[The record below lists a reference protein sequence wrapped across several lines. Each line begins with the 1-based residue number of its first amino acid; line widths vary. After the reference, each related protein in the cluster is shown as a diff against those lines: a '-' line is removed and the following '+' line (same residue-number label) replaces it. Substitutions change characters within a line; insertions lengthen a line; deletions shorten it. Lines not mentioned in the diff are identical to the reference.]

1 MNTEVKFTM
10 PDIDLLMITWNR
22 AAYTARTLECL
33 LETLT
38 PRTRL
43 WIWHNGDHQPTM
55 RVVRSFESHPR
66 VHCVHWSAT
75 NVRLREPTNWFWSQA
90 TAPYVGKIDDDC
102 LMPRGWLETIIAA
115 HESDPKL
122 GIISA
127 WPFREE
133 DHCPEQAARKLRA
146 VGPELSV
153 MMNPWTGG
161 SGYLVKRACQE
172 AMGPLGADEPFS
184 RWCMRAARAGWIN
197 GWIYPFLYMDHMD
210 DPRSAYTQLRS
221 ESDFNRNMP
230 LSAVEKNIE
239 SLESIR
245 ERVTRHAHYLQSCS
259 PDVRSHRG
267 LRRRLTTLRARCARL
282 LGSDTAWTH

>member
-22 AAYTARTLECL
+22 ASYTERTLTRL

-43 WIWHNGDHQPTM
+43 WIWHNGKDQPTM
-55 RVVRSFESHPR
+55 RVVRSFESHPS
-66 VHCVHWSAT
+66 VHRVHWSST
-75 NVRLREPTNWFWSQA
+75 NVRLREPTNWFWENA
-90 TAPYVGKIDDDC
+90 TAPYVGKVDDDC
-102 LMPRGWLETIIAA
+102 LMPDGWLETIIAA

-133 DHCPEQAARKLRA
+133 DHRPECAERKLRA

-153 MMNPWTGG
+153 MVNPWTGG

-172 AMGPLGADEPFS
+172 ALGPLGEDEPFVCNIAEMFFYPQHFIDPGGGITPRCGGQYVGVES
-184 RWCMRAARAGWIN
+184 TGKMMVCIYRAFQW
-197 GWIYPFLYMDHMD
+197 
-210 DPRSAYTQLRS
+210 
-221 ESDFNRNMP
+221 
-230 LSAVEKNIE
+230 
-239 SLESIR
+239 
-245 ERVTRHAHYLQSCS
+245 RHFAK
-259 PDVRSHRG
+259 
-267 LRRRLTTLRARCARL
+267 
-282 LGSDTAWTH
+282 